1 MATNIT
7 TSYSGEF
14 KDKYV
19 SAALLSGTT
28 LANGG
33 VTIMPNIAYKEV
45 LQKVASDS
53 NFIKNASCDYSDSG
67 TLTLT
72 ERVLEVEEFQINK
85 TECKKNFSQA
95 WQSAQMGYS
104 VPNEVLPKNLADFI
118 VQHYVAKIA
127 ASREHTIWQGAN
139 ANAGEFDGFTALF
152 GAGGSGV
159 VSVTGTTVSAANV
172 VAELGKVVDAIPHP
186 VLYKEDLKIYVSN
199 HIYSMYLRSLG
210 GFGASGL
217 GAAGYDNKGNNQA
230 FNSLMFDGIE
240 IFRASGLPSNDMVAA
255 QSSNLYYGCGIQG
268 DFSDIRLIDTADT
281 LGDQNVRFVA
291 RWKDGV
297 QFGIGEEIVYYT

>member
-1 MATNIT
+1 MATSIT
-7 TSYSGEF
+7 TTYAGEF

-33 VTIMPNIAYKEV
+33 VTIMPNVAYKEV
-45 LQKVASDS
+45 IQKVASDS

-67 TLTLT
+67 TLTLS

-85 TECKKNFSQA
+85 TECKKNFNQT

-104 VPNEVLPKNLADFI
+104 VPSEVLPKNLADFI

-139 ANAGEFDGFTALF
+139 ATAGEFDGFTVLF
-152 GAGGSGV
+152 AADSDV
-159 VSVTGTTVSAANV
+159 VDVTGTTVTAANV
-172 VAELGKVVDAIPHP
+172 VAELGKVVDAIPDTI
-186 VLYKEDLKIYVSN
+186 LYQPDLKIYVSN
-199 HIYSMYLRSLG
+199 HIYSMYMRSLG
-210 GFGASGL
+210 GFGSSGL

-240 IFRASGLPSNDMVAA
+240 IFRAAGLPTNDMVAA
-255 QSSNLYYGCGIQG
+255 QSSNLFYGCGVQG
-268 DFSDIRLIDTADT
+268 DLSDIRLIDTADT

-297 QFGIGEEIVYYT
+297 QYGIGTEIVYYT

>member
-1 MATNIT
+1 MATSIT
-7 TSYSGEF
+7 TTYAGEF
-14 KDKYV
+14 KDRYV

-33 VTIMPNIAYKEV
+33 VSIMPNVAYKEV
-45 LQKVASDS
+45 IQKVASDD
-53 NFIKNASCDYSDSG
+53 NFIKDASCDYTDAG

-72 ERVLEVEEFQINK
+72 ERILAVEEFQVNK
-85 TECKKNFSQA
+85 TECKKNFNQT

-127 ASREHTIWQGAN
+127 DSRETTIWQGAN
-139 ANAGEFDGFTALF
+139 ATAGQFDGFTVLF
-152 GAGGSGV
+152 AADADV
-159 VSVTGTTVSAANV
+159 VDVVGTTVTAANV
-172 VAELGKVVDAIPHP
+172 VTELGKVVDDIPDT
-186 VLYKEDLKIYVSN
+186 VLYQPDLKIYVSN
-199 HIYSMYLRSLG
+199 HIWNCYLRSLG
-210 GFGASGL
+210 GFGSSGL

-240 IFRASGLPSNDMVAA
+240 LFRAAGMPTNDMVAA
-255 QSSNLYYGCGIQG
+255 RTSNLWYGCGIQN
-268 DFSDIRLIDTADT
+268 DLSDIRLIDTADT

-291 RWKDGV
+291 RWKDGIQYGLGAEV
-297 QFGIGEEIVYYT
+297 VYYT

>member
-7 TSYSGEF
+7 TTYAGEM

-33 VTIMPNIAYKEV
+33 VTIMPNVAYKEV
-45 LQKVASDS
+45 VQAVASGNDL
-53 NFIKNASCDYSDSG
+53 IVNAGCDYTDAG

-85 TECKKNFSQA
+85 TECKKNFSQT

-104 VPNEVLPKNLADFI
+104 VPNQVLPKSFADFI

-127 ASREHTIWQGAN
+127 ASRENTIWQGAN
-139 ANAGEFDGFTALF
+139 ATAGEFDGFCTKFASD
-152 GAGGSGV
+152 GSIV
-159 VSVTGTTVSAANV
+159 AVTGTTVTAANV
-172 VAELGKVVDAIPHP
+172 VTELGKVVDAIPNE
-186 VLYKEDLKIYVSN
+186 VLYQEDLKIYVSN
-199 HIYSMYLRSLG
+199 HIWNCYMRSLG

-217 GAAGYDNKGNNQA
+217 GAAGYDNKGNNQK
-230 FNSLMFDGIE
+230 FQTLMFDGIE
-240 IFRASGLPSNDMVAA
+240 LFRAAGMPANDMVAA
-255 QSSNLYYGCGIQG
+255 QTSNLWYGCGVMG
-268 DFSDIRLIDTADT
+268 DLSDIRLIDTADT

-291 RWKDGV
+291 RWKDGI
-297 QFGIGEEIVYYT
+297 QYANPAQIVYYT